1 MFKLFSL
8 VKKYKLKKH
17 ERVCNDHEHRYIEM
31 PKEYNK
37 ILKSNHGEKSMKVL
51 AIIYADLECLL
62 KKVHP
67 CQNNP
72 ERSYTEKKVKRKPSA
87 YSLLT
92 DCSFDSAKNKLD
104 CYKDEDCMERF
115 RKDLKEHAMKIID
128 YEIKKNDTAN

>member
-1 MFKLFSL
+1 
-8 VKKYKLKKH
+8 
-17 ERVCNDHEHRYIEM
+17 M

-37 ILKSNHGEKSMKVL
+37 ILKSNHGEKSVKVL

-62 KKVHP
+62 RKVHS
-67 CQNNP
+67 CRNNP
-72 ERSYTEKKVKRKPSA
+72 ERSYTEKKVKRKPSGC
-87 YSLLT
+87 SLLT
-92 DCSFDSAKNKLD
+92 NCSFDSAKNKLD